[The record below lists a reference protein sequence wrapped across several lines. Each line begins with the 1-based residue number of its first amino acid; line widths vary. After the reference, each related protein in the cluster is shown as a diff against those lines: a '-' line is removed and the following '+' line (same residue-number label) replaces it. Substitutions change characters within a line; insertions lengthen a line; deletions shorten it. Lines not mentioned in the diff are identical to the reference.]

1 MSRVVFEE
9 TVRRHLTSAVFWSYV
24 AFIAIVAFG
33 TAKFNSAAA
42 AWPSLVAL
50 LAVITGS
57 APIGPEFSSG
67 TLQLILVKPV
77 TRSAYLLSR
86 VAGVLAAVCIAA
98 IVPCLAELAGRTVF
112 AQPLH
117 AKVIGAMLVNVAID
131 SFFTIAL
138 LTFFGSFTRAY
149 FNAGLFVGL
158 QVALAVSMALVM
170 ASRKLPAVASVLE
183 EISRNLFPD
192 PPAALDRQWTLL
204 VLSNAAVA
212 LVLACLI
219 FRKREVPYGAD

>member
-1 MSRVVFEE
+1 VSRVVFEE
-9 TVRRHLTSAVFWSYV
+9 TVRRHLTSIAFWGYV
-24 AFIAIVAFG
+24 AFMAIVSFG
-33 TAKFNSAAA
+33 MSKWNSAAA
-42 AWPSLVAL
+42 AWPSLIAL
-50 LAVITGS
+50 LAIITGS

-86 VAGVLAAVCIAA
+86 VAGVFAAVCIAA
-98 IVPCLAELAGRTVF
+98 IVPCIAELAGRAAF
-112 AQPLH
+112 SQPLH
-117 AKVIGAMLVNVAID
+117 VNVIGTMLVNVAID
-131 SFFTIAL
+131 AFFTIAL

-149 FNAGLFVGL
+149 FNVALFIVLQVGL
-158 QVALAVSMALVM
+158 AMSLAITM
-170 ASRKLPAVASVLE
+170 ASRNLPALATVLE

-192 PPAALDRQWTLL
+192 PPQALDRQWTLL